1 MSRNRL
7 VGLIAAA
14 VVLIAVIVGGIYAYQ
29 RKAAPPAPGE
39 PAPVAE
45 QKQQPGAR
53 APAPAPAPQPEAKKT
68 EAPKPTTVPSF
79 DVVRIEQSGEGV
91 IAGRAEAGWTVKLE
105 SGGTK
110 VAETIVDEEGAW
122 MVVLEKA
129 LPAGSHTLTLRAV
142 SPDGTKALTAQQGVQ
157 VAVGPAPSEPQMAGK
172 ETAPESGEAFPG
184 APPPAEPP
192 AAEKAPDVAA
202 KEPEIAPEAVP
213 APPIPPSERPKP
225 PVRIKKV
232 DYVDVGSDSGK
243 ITMSGIGDPGGTLV
257 FFFDDAPVGETVI
270 GSDGTWS
277 HEVEKRLVGD
287 GDHILRVDKINPD
300 SPMPAGRA
308 SVTLRRAPEAAAKQ
322 EPAPSA
328 SAPEAPAPPA
338 ASAPAADQPKPEPAS
353 KGETAET
360 ASPEGTPA
368 PVAGAPVDLSRQPQ
382 PVYPSAD
389 SEGADTN
396 RVGPDIADAPEAAE
410 KTQIAPAESA
420 KAERDAPVLPL
431 QPVYPSG
438 SPPTSERPSFPVMTG
453 KPVDLSSQPQP
464 LYPGRTADGA
474 SQVSAADDPAASSP
488 EVPVEKP
495 STPAA
500 PPPSVATPP
509 ATGSAP
515 AAESSVEKTTSESSP
530 KQAASAESPSLESQ
544 PQPVVPKAEP
554 APQVAVSEHAPSDP
568 AVSVEEPSAS
578 PTPPPV
584 AAPAPSG
591 ATANAEPPNLGSQ
604 PQPVVPK
611 DEPAPQVAA
620 SKPAAPDRAVTVEEP
635 AASLTPP
642 PSVAAPSPSTATRGA
657 EPPSVASQP
666 RPVVPKEQPQP
677 EAKPEPSAPIAA
689 AEPPAAPAPS
699 EPASP
704 PASEQ
709 TTERAKTPEVAA
721 APPTVTAETPATKK
735 PEAQL
740 PKVVFNSVDYA
751 EAEGETGSVALTG
764 SGEPGARIHLFLNN
778 HPLGETTVAEDGS
791 WSFETSRKLHPGQ
804 HNIRADQLE
813 AGGTVVA
820 SASIGMERMEP
831 QPPEEPVAAQQLP
844 AAPPP
849 ATSSPAVKETETAAA
864 EADQPEA
871 EESKPRRVRSRNY
884 TVQKGDTL
892 WDIAE
897 DFYGGGWRF
906 RAIVRGN
913 RNKIRNPHW
922 IYPDQ
927 QFRMPDKP

>member
-45 QKQQPGAR
+45 QKQQPGTP
-53 APAPAPAPQPEAKKT
+53 APAPAPAPQSEAKKT
-68 EAPKPTTVPSF
+68 EAPKPTAVPSF

-129 LPAGSHTLTLRAV
+129 LPAGSHTLTLRAI

-157 VAVGPAPSEPQMAGK
+157 VAVGPAPSEPQMAG
-172 ETAPESGEAFPG
+172 EEAPPESGG
-184 APPPAEPP
+184 ASPAATPPAEPP

-202 KEPEIAPEAVP
+202 PEPEIAPEAVP

-243 ITMSGIGDPGGTLV
+243 ITMSGIGDPGGTIV
-257 FFFDDAPVGETVI
+257 FFFDDARVGEAVI

-277 HEVEKRLVGD
+277 QEVEKRLVGD

-328 SAPEAPAPPA
+328 PAPEPMPPA
-338 ASAPAADQPKPEPAS
+338 ASAPAADQPKSEQAS
-353 KGETAET
+353 KDETVETA
-360 ASPEGTPA
+360 AREGTPA

-389 SEGADTN
+389 SDGADTYG
-396 RVGPDIADAPEAAE
+396 VGRDIAAAPGAAE
-410 KTQIAPAESA
+410 KTQIAPTESA

-438 SPPTSERPSFPVMTG
+438 SSPASERPSFPVVTG

-464 LYPGRTADGA
+464 LYPGRTGEEAP
-474 SQVSAADDPAASSP
+474 QVSAAAEPAAS
-488 EVPVEKP
+488 VPAVTERQ

-500 PPPSVATPP
+500 PSPSIATPP

-515 AAESSVEKTTSESSP
+515 AAESSMEKTTSEPSP
-530 KQAASAESPSLESQ
+530 KQAASAETPSLESQ
-544 PQPVVPKAEP
+544 PQPVVPKEEP
-554 APQVAVSEHAPSDP
+554 APQVAASEPPPSDPAVTVEEPSASPTLPPPVAAPAPSGATANGEPPSLASQPQPVVPKEEPAPQVAASEPAPSDP
-568 AVSVEEPSAS
+568 AVTVEEPSAS
-578 PTPPPV
+578 PTPPPSV

-591 ATANAEPPNLGSQ
+591 ATANAEPPSVASQ
-604 PQPVVPK
+604 PQPV
-611 DEPAPQVAA
+611 
-620 SKPAAPDRAVTVEEP
+620 T
-635 AASLTPP
+635 
-642 PSVAAPSPSTATRGA
+642 
-657 EPPSVASQP
+657 
-666 RPVVPKEQPQP
+666 PKEQPQP
-677 EAKPEPSAPIAA
+677 EAKPESSAPVAA
-689 AEPPAAPAPS
+689 AMPPKAPAPS

-721 APPTVTAETPATKK
+721 APPTVTAETPGTKK
-735 PEAQL
+735 PEAEL

-764 SGEPGARIHLFLNN
+764 TGEPGARIHLFLNN
-778 HPLGETTVAEDGS
+778 HPLGETTVADDGS
-791 WSFETSRKLHPGQ
+791 WSFEASRKLHPGQ

-820 SASIGMERMEP
+820 SASIGMERMETP
-831 QPPEEPVAAQQLP
+831 VPPEEPVAAQQPP

-849 ATSSPAVKETETAAA
+849 ATPSPMAKETETAAA
-864 EADQPEA
+864 EADKPA
-871 EESKPRRVRSRNY
+871 ADESKPRRVRSRNY

-913 RNKIRNPHW
+913 RNKIQNPHW